1 MQDEGSITR
10 NVPSSKNVSENITS
24 SKNIFNSRLAKKK
37 RADSNSEN
45 LVTPKTENYIERAEN
60 ADAERRNSKRNGL
73 LYVLGQYIKDTA
85 VNTYTEF
92 EKYEKVREK
101 TKAD

>member
-1 MQDEGSITR
+1 MA
-10 NVPSSKNVSENITS
+10 
-24 SKNIFNSRLAKKK
+24 RLAKKK

-45 LVTPKTENYIERAEN
+45 LVTPKIENYIGRGEN
-60 ADAERRNSKRNGL
+60 ADAERRNSKRKGL
-73 LYVLGQYIKDTA
+73 MYVLGQYIQDPA

-101 TKAD
+101 TKTD